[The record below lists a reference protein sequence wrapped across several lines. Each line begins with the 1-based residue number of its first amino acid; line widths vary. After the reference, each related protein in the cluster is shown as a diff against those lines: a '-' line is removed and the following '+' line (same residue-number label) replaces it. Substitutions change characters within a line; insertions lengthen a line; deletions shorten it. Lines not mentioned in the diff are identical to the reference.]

1 MLHWSRCSICSTLLL
16 PSVVMAPASR
26 CALVLSCFFF
36 NVFRA
41 RLPKSSC
48 TGRDIVKVCQKLQQ
62 NDTKRT
68 STQFGCKAS
77 SNRKAFSGL
86 LLRRFHELR
95 GERQHLHPAH
105 LLIVTSWHHIAWHLY
120 PWIILIVCTSAAW
133 FYIIHHHS
141 ASIW

>member
-1 MLHWSRCSICSTLLL
+1 MLSANAPLIPVQHLLHLAAAQRSHGSRFT
-16 PSVVMAPASR
+16 VR
-26 CALVLSCFFF
+26 FGTVLFFF

-105 LLIVTSWHHIAWHLY
+105 LLIVTS
-120 PWIILIVCTSAAW
+120 
-133 FYIIHHHS
+133 
-141 ASIW
+141 